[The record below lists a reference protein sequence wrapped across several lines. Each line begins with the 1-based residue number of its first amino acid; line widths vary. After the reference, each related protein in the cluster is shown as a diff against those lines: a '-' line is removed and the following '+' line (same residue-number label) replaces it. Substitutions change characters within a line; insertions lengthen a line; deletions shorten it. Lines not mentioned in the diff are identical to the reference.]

1 MSAFRSWAEAARP
14 RTLPLAVTCVLL
26 GGALAKS
33 SGLDAGQ
40 DSRFVAVMMGAGLTV
55 VLLQILAN
63 FANDLGDFQKGTD
76 TAAGRTDRALA
87 SGALTESAMKRAVK
101 GTATL
106 AFLCGV
112 STLVAA
118 FWSAPASAMMAFGLG
133 GLGVFSIVA
142 AMRYTMGRKSYGYQG
157 LGDVYVMLFFGPIG
171 VLGVGLLLTHGVD
184 TAWLWIAL
192 FSGCMSVAVLNL
204 NNLRD
209 HASDALAGK
218 HTVVVRLGFRRAKLY
233 HLAVLG
239 VGWSAL
245 ALFFNTTQAEGVWR
259 GTMWYALLALL
270 HARHAVD
277 VWRCTDPST
286 LDPELKRIALS
297 TFLVALFM
305 FMDQTLGA

>member
-1 MSAFRSWAEAARP
+1 M
-14 RTLPLAVTCVLL
+14 
-26 GGALAKS
+26 AKS
-33 SGLDAGQ
+33 FGLDADQ
-40 DSRFVAVMMGAGLTV
+40 DARFVVVMLGAGLTV

-76 TAAGRTDRALA
+76 TAAERTDRALA
-87 SGALTESAMKRAVK
+87 SGALTETAMKRAVK
-101 GTATL
+101 GTAIL

-118 FWSAPASAMMAFGLG
+118 FWESSSAAFQAFGLG
-133 GLGVFSIVA
+133 ALGVFSIVA
-142 AMRYTMGRKSYGYQG
+142 AMRYTMGHQIIWLQRTWRR
-157 LGDVYVMLFFGPIG
+157 LCDVVFWTRRCAGCGAFADPRCGHRLA
-171 VLGVGLLLTHGVD
+171 VGCP
-184 TAWLWIAL
+184 

-218 HTVVVRLGFRRAKLY
+218 HTLVVRLGFRRAKLY

-239 VGWSAL
+239 LGWSAL
-245 ALFFNTTQAEGVWR
+245 AVFFTTTQTEGAWR

>member
-33 SGLDAGQ
+33 FGLDADQ
-40 DSRFVAVMMGAGLTV
+40 NARFVVVMLGAGLTV

-76 TAAGRTDRALA
+76 TAAERTDRALA
-87 SGALTESAMKRAVK
+87 SGALTETAMKRAVK
-101 GTATL
+101 GTAVL

-118 FWSAPASAMMAFGLG
+118 FLGSSSAALKALGLG
-133 GLGVFSIVA
+133 ALGVFSIVA
-142 AMRYTMGRKSYGYQG
+142 AMRYTMGHKSYGYKG
-157 LGDVYVMLFFGPIG
+157 LGDVYVMLFFGPVG
-171 VLGVGLLLTHGVD
+171 VLGVGLLLTHAVD
-184 TAWLWIAL
+184 TAWLWVAL

-218 HTVVVRLGFRRAKLY
+218 HTLVVRLGFRRAKLY

-239 VGWSAL
+239 LGWSAL
-245 ALFFNTTQAEGVWR
+245 AVFFTTTQTEGAWR